1 MGYKW
6 VTQILE
12 ETGIINWEVKA
23 KASILA
29 YRKKVGVYPCF
40 FRVFEYK

>member
-1 MGYKW
+1 MGYKR

-29 YRKKVGVYPCF
+29 YRKKSWRLPLF
-40 FRVFEYK
+40 FSGF